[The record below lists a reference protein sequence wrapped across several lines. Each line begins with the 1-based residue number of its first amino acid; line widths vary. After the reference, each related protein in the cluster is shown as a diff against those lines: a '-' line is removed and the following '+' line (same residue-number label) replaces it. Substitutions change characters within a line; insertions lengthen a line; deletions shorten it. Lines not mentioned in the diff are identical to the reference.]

1 MSLAPF
7 IRDIALPTVAVS
19 VSFDVL
25 SATAFV
31 DTNTPESIQKF
42 FSPLSAKLAHCH
54 PAVTGVLIDPHL
66 CFSPRKQPLQSM
78 VNRTDV
84 PQFPVVARRFMEFVG
99 TPPSATPFSFPA
111 STTNTTQPQ
120 QEQESDQVS
129 VSTSLSSGKVLLVVH
144 NGQRF
149 DAPFLASEF
158 ARAGLDLPQDWLFC
172 DSLHVSASLRWD

>member
-1 MSLAPF
+1 
-7 IRDIALPTVAVS
+7 
-19 VSFDVL
+19 
-25 SATAFV
+25 
-31 DTNTPESIQKF
+31 
-42 FSPLSAKLAHCH
+42 
-54 PAVTGVLIDPHL
+54 
-66 CFSPRKQPLQSM
+66 M